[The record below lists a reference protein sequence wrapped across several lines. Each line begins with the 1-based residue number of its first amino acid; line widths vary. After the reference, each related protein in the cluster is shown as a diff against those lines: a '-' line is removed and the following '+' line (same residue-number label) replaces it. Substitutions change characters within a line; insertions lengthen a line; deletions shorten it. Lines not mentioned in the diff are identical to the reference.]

1 MEPVEFELRQAL
13 SRRTPPEGFTERIL
27 GEIRAEPRRHWK
39 GWRWAAVG
47 AMAASLSL
55 GIFAWKERSAHQ
67 TLIADQQA
75 DDILHALQS
84 AGGKLNLARDAVLRS
99 GKRGSR

>member
-1 MEPVEFELRQAL
+1 
-13 SRRTPPEGFTERIL
+13 
-27 GEIRAEPRRHWK
+27 
-39 GWRWAAVG
+39 
-47 AMAASLSL
+47 MAASLSL
-55 GIFAWKERSAHQ
+55 GVFAWQERSAQQ
-67 TLIADQQA
+67 TLVADQQA